1 MNWDSLLVIHAS
13 FLRSVWCVWWWC
25 LPIPDTT
32 SKEFFSKFR
41 VRDVIKTKNSSTIC
55 RLHYFRS
62 NFHHFMWVFFVILIA
77 RYMVYQI
84 TSQIRTFT
92 TWIFPQE
99 IWFPV
104 FISSSFLRISYISV
118 HVRLIYLASFHVD
131 QGHEFNF
138 FERTSVF

>member
-62 NFHHFMWVFFVILIA
+62 NFHHFMWVFFCDIDSTLYDIPNNLSNTYFYHLNFPTGNMVPCFYQLLIFKDFLYKCA
-77 RYMVYQI
+77 CQVNL
-84 TSQIRTFT
+84 SG
-92 TWIFPQE
+92 
-99 IWFPV
+99 
-104 FISSSFLRISYISV
+104 FISCRPRSWV
-118 HVRLIYLASFHVD
+118 
-131 QGHEFNF
+131 
-138 FERTSVF
+138 

>member
-1 MNWDSLLVIHAS
+1 MSGV
-13 FLRSVWCVWWWC
+13 FVWWWC

-32 SKEFFSKFR
+32 SKEFFFSKFR

-55 RLHYFRS
+55 RLLYFRS

-104 FISSSFLRISYISV
+104 FICSSFLRISYISV
-118 HVRLIYLASFHVD
+118 RVRLICLASFHVD